1 MINMKKKIKTLTEI
15 AIFSALIVLLQVL
28 ATSINFGSFPITLTL
43 IPIIVAGCV
52 YGELVGA
59 FLGFVFGAVVSIMV
73 VTGADPSG
81 ATMFS
86 AHPII
91 TVATCL
97 LKGILAGYL
106 SALAY
111 KRLKVKNEKLRVV
124 IAAAI
129 CPVVNTLILYIS
141 LMIFFDTSLK
151 ALIGAF
157 ISINFVIELL
167 INVLLAPGLTG
178 LILRNKKRYEN

>member
-1 MINMKKKIKTLTEI
+1 MKKKKIRTITEV
-15 AIFSALIVLLQVL
+15 AIFSAIIIILQIL

-52 YGELVGA
+52 YGEYVAA
-59 FLGFVFGAVVSIMV
+59 FLGFVFGGIVSIMV
-73 VTGADPSG
+73 ITGADPSG

-91 TVATCL
+91 TVLTCL
-97 LKGILAGYL
+97 IKGILAGYL
-106 SALAY
+106 SALTY
-111 KRLKVKNEKLRVV
+111 KCLKVKNEKIRVA

-129 CPVVNTLILYIS
+129 CPIVNTITLYLSLIL
-141 LMIFFDTSLK
+141 FFDTSLK

-157 ISINFVIELL
+157 VSINFVIELL
-167 INVLLAPGLTG
+167 TNVLLAPGLTG